1 MVLRVNLVLMVNLE
15 KVFPVSRANPVVL
28 VLQAWT
34 DHVVKLVN
42 QEGLV
47 RMELKVKQF
56 MASQA
61 PLVFRA
67 KEAHLVRMAFLVKT
81 VKMVKMLF
89 SMLMTSDSSQDQL
102 VHLASPVRMVKMESV
117 VSLDHKVYPEKMV
130 GHVALVRLG
139 QRAKLV

>member
-1 MVLRVNLVLMVNLE
+1 MVLRVNRVLMVNLE
-15 KVFPVSRANPVVL
+15 KVFLASRANPVVR
-28 VLQAWT
+28 VHQAWT
-34 DHVVKLVN
+34 DHGVKLVN

-56 MASQA
+56 MASLA
-61 PLVFRA
+61 LLVFRV
-67 KEAHLVRMAFLVKT
+67 KGAHLVRMAFLVKT
-81 VKMVKMLF
+81 VKMVKMRC
-89 SMLMTSDSSQDQL
+89 SMLTTSDSSRDQL
-102 VHLASPVRMVKMESV
+102 VHLASPVRMVKMESE

>member
-1 MVLRVNLVLMVNLE
+1 MVLRVNRVLMVNLE
-15 KVFPVSRANPVVL
+15 KVFLASPANPVARVH
-28 VLQAWT
+28 QAWT

-56 MASQA
+56 MASLA
-61 PLVFRA
+61 LLVFRVNG
-67 KEAHLVRMAFLVKT
+67 AHLVRMAFLVKT
-81 VKMVKMLF
+81 VKMVKMRC
-89 SMLMTSDSSQDQL
+89 SMLTTSDSSRDQL